1 MSWEKEKSRHV
12 DFQCVRSKSITN
24 LLDTSSDLIEP
35 TQFEDLSIQSN
46 YHHHNTFAQLEGQI
60 EAVSVR
66 QRIPQIQ
73 NISSF
78 ISVSTNISAFSPAT
92 NSVSNFGN
100 IQEANLSALINSTN
114 NLSISPTAPT
124 HNANVIN
131 NAEATN
137 LPDEN

>member
-35 TQFEDLSIQSN
+35 SQYDDLSIQSN
-46 YHHHNTFAQLEGQI
+46 YHHSFAQLESQV

-66 QRIPQIQ
+66 QRIPPIQ

-78 ISVSTNISAFSPAT
+78 ISVSTNMSAFSPAT
-92 NSVSNFGN
+92 NSVSNFSN
-100 IQEANLSALINSTN
+100 IQETNLNSFLGLINSTN

-124 HNANVIN
+124 HP
-131 NAEATN
+131 NAEVTN
-137 LPDEN
+137 LPVEN